1 MKPPAL
7 TLPIVLPIV
16 RPNRAREPCGGTIS
30 KFKGLREIQLG
41 LRFICVCAPRGSVVP
56 RPRQFPPSP
65 AGPLAYFQHLQAA
78 ALTFVVTHTQGAV
91 VTASFGPIYCYWRI
105 EQELLHT
112 VYSQQL
118 TRWQGADIQGHLL
131 QILGQWQQ
139 GAEPRPSGKRAFRL
153 FNQIDHE
160 IGLQLSVPT
169 NCGITAAKNW
179 VTECCPVVCPLPLR
193 PFRFLAIDSTNKRHL
208 STSEKRGLRKGPS

>member
-30 KFKGLREIQLG
+30 KFKGLREIHLG

-91 VTASFGPIYCYWRI
+91 VTASFGPIFCYWRI

-112 VYSQQL
+112 FL
-118 TRWQGADIQGHLL
+118 LPAADSVAGSRHP
-131 QILGQWQQ
+131 GPF
-139 GAEPRPSGKRAFRL
+139 APDSGP
-153 FNQIDHE
+153 
-160 IGLQLSVPT
+160 V
-169 NCGITAAKNW
+169 AAGRR
-179 VTECCPVVCPLPLR
+179 TT
-193 PFRFLAIDSTNKRHL
+193 PFWKKSFQTFQPN
-208 STSEKRGLRKGPS
+208 